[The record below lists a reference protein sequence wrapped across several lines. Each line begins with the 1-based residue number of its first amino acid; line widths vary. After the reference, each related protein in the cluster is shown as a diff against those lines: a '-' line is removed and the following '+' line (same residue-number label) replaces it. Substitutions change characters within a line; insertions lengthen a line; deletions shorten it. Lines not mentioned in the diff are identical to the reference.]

1 MPGLGLSSLSGWEIG
16 DSSQIPWAG
25 GSVGSWDFILREL
38 EVLEGFGH
46 TGDIDYIS
54 VFKSSLWPLW
64 GEGVIGQNGGSREAG
79 QEVAVVQWQCWA
91 YFPSL

>member
-1 MPGLGLSSLSGWEIG
+1 MSLTLILSCEAGTNVAPFPRKGHRGSFIHSRVFTEHPLGPRTVPGLGLSSLSGWEIG

-46 TGDIDYIS
+46 TGDID
-54 VFKSSLWPLW
+54 
-64 GEGVIGQNGGSREAG
+64 
-79 QEVAVVQWQCWA
+79 
-91 YFPSL
+91 

>member
-46 TGDIDYIS
+46 TGDID
-54 VFKSSLWPLW
+54 
-64 GEGVIGQNGGSREAG
+64 
-79 QEVAVVQWQCWA
+79 
-91 YFPSL
+91 